1 MKADTFGF
9 YRYYYNVDEIPSTLL
24 NELILEQGS
33 KSDTFK
39 SVNGEDCRELYLFIP
54 ERCTYSETGETFD
67 LKNLP
72 LGSSKKFFYLSARN
86 RFLFNGHLDDYIGN
100 FKDYDLIDYASKP
113 FDVTANPES
122 HTVNIGPYSMVIDV
136 AFDFNLL
143 ILLSKWSDLMWR
155 NGLLKDKAVRY
166 TDYYVD
172 NEICQKYGID
182 PEDDS
187 NYVSFENA
195 AFVHISDFN
204 DEIPDRCATG
214 KMNIFFH
221 GYKSNFMQATMS
233 EMLESTAE
241 LINNE
246 VQPAVSFET
255 TDGTTTVF
263 DFCSLRTAD
272 DLIIN
277 GKPGTN
283 EIYLFRLNGNWGGFR
298 FVLSSRQDYYRLGVW
313 LIKAISRYLVITDKK
328 IVSKQDVSAKR
339 LARKYWPDFL
349 GIQKPAKKE
358 QKAVTLSAGEA
369 KKQKQ
374 SKDTSK
380 ESLETLMAQLNSL
393 IGLDEI
399 KKDVESLIGF
409 VKMQKMR
416 QEIGMQSVPVSLHLV
431 FSGNPGTG
439 KTTVARILAGLYREI
454 GILEKGHLV
463 EVDRSDLVAGYV
475 GQTAIK
481 TQEKIQEAMGGVLFI
496 DEAYTLTKDGND
508 FGQEAIDTLLKAMED
523 NRDSFVVIVA
533 GYKDLM
539 EVFIN
544 SNPGLRSRFN
554 KYFNFQDYTSDELIR
569 IFENMCEKYE
579 YTYDD
584 ETFECIV
591 DTICKM
597 VLNKNENF
605 ANARDIR
612 NLFESIITRQAMRV
626 SSMPLPT
633 KEDMMCITVDDII

>member
-24 NELILEQGS
+24 NELILESGN

-54 ERCTYSETGETFD
+54 ERCTYSDTGETFD
-67 LKNLP
+67 CATLP

-86 RFLFNGHLDDYIGN
+86 RFLYNGHLDDYIGN
-100 FKDYDLIDYASKP
+100 FKDYNLLDYSSKP
-113 FDVTANPES
+113 FEISANPDS
-122 HTVNIGPYSMVIDV
+122 HTVSIGPYTMVINV
-136 AFDFNLL
+136 AFDFNLF

-155 NGLLKDKAVRY
+155 NGLLKDKSVRY
-166 TDYYVD
+166 QDFYVD

-187 NYVSFENA
+187 NYITFDNA
-195 AFVHISDFN
+195 AFVHMSDYN
-204 DEIPDRCATG
+204 DEIPDRSANG
-214 KMNIFFH
+214 RMSIFFH
-221 GYKSNFMQATMS
+221 GYKSNFLQATIS
-233 EMLESTAE
+233 EMLESQDD
-241 LINNE
+241 LLNNQ
-246 VQPAVSFET
+246 VQPAVSFEMS
-255 TDGTTTVF
+255 DDPTTVF

-272 DLIIN
+272 GLIIN
-277 GKPGTN
+277 GRPGMN
-283 EIYLFRLNGNWGGFR
+283 EIYLFRLNGNWGGFK
-298 FVLSSRQDYYRLGVW
+298 FVLSNRQDYYRLGVW
-313 LIKAISRYLVITDKK
+313 LIKAISHYLVLTDKK
-328 IVSKQDVSAKR
+328 IANSGTSANK
-339 LARKYWPDFL
+339 LARQYWPDFC
-349 GIQKPAKKE
+349 GIQPPSKKTLAQVAAVGNISHNNQHSKPA
-358 QKAVTLSAGEA
+358 SAEGLQE
-369 KKQKQ
+369 
-374 SKDTSK
+374 
-380 ESLETLMAQLNSL
+380 LMDELNSL
-393 IGLDEI
+393 VGLDEI
-399 KKDVESLIGF
+399 KRDVESLIGF

-416 QEIGMQSVPVSLHLV
+416 QQIGMQSVPVSLHLV

-454 GILEKGHLV
+454 GILESGHLV

-481 TQEKIQEAMGGVLFI
+481 TQEKIKEAMGGVLFI
-496 DEAYTLTKDGND
+496 DEAYMLAKDSND

-523 NRDSFVVIVA
+523 NRDSFVVVVA

-539 EVFIN
+539 EKFIN

-554 KYFNFQDYTSDELIR
+554 KYFHFKDYSSDELIK
-569 IFENMCEKYE
+569 IFEMMCKKYE
-579 YTYDD
+579 YSYDE
-584 ETFECIV
+584 ETRSCVV
-591 DTICKM
+591 DMICKM

-626 SSMPLPT
+626 SSMMSPD
-633 KEDMMCITVDDII
+633 KSDMMTLTVNDVVG

>member
-24 NELILEQGS
+24 NELILESNG
-33 KSDTFK
+33 KSDSFK

-54 ERCTYSETGETFD
+54 NRCTYTDTGETFD
-67 LKNLP
+67 LANLP
-72 LGSSKKFFYLSARN
+72 LGSSKKFFYMSARN

-113 FDVTANPES
+113 FDITANPDS

-166 TDYYVD
+166 NDYYVD

-182 PEDDS
+182 PDDDT
-187 NYVSFENA
+187 NYITFENA
-195 AFVHISDFN
+195 AFVHMSDYN
-204 DEIPDRCATG
+204 DEIPDRSSNG
-214 KMNIFFH
+214 KMHVFFH

-233 EMLESTAE
+233 EMLESQTE

-246 VQPAVSFET
+246 IQPAVSFEAP
-255 TDGTTTVF
+255 DGTTTVF
-263 DFCSLRTAD
+263 EFCSLRTAD
-272 DLIIN
+272 DLILN

-298 FVLSSRQDYYRLGVW
+298 FVLSSREDYYRMGVW
-313 LIKAISRYLVITDKK
+313 LIKAISRYLVLTDKK
-328 IVSKQDVSAKR
+328 IAASHDVSAKR
-339 LARKYWPDFL
+339 LARRYWPDYL

-358 QKAVTLSAGEA
+358 QTAVAA
-369 KKQKQ
+369 PPQKN
-374 SKDTSK
+374 KYEIK
-380 ESLETLMAQLNSL
+380 EPSPENLQALMDELNSL
-393 IGLDEI
+393 VGLDDI
-399 KKDVESLIGF
+399 KKDVESLVGF

-416 QEIGMQSVPVSLHLV
+416 REIGMQSVPVSLHLV

-463 EVDRSDLVAGYV
+463 ECDRSDLVAGYV
-475 GQTAIK
+475 GQTANK
-481 TQEKIQEAMGGVLFI
+481 TQDKIREAMGGVLFI
-496 DEAYTLTKDGND
+496 DEAYTLAKDGND

-533 GYKDLM
+533 GYRDLM
-539 EVFIN
+539 EKFIN

-554 KYFNFQDYTSDELIR
+554 KYFNFKDYTSDELIR
-569 IFENMCEKYE
+569 IFEKMCSKYE

-584 ETFECIV
+584 ETFKCIV
-591 DTICKM
+591 ENICQM

-612 NLFESIITRQAMRV
+612 NYFESIITRQAMRV
-626 SSMPLPT
+626 SAMPAPT
-633 KEDMMCITVDDII
+633 KDDMMAITVDDVI